1 MFEAGLEE
9 SVKVL
14 RQKVQ
19 LLRETHCDMI
29 MCSDAVFQTC
39 LNTNVKGDSFYTIL
53 MVQTKI
59 PVSET
64 SPLFVMW
71 SVLTTVV
78 TWKIK

>member
-29 MCSDAVFQTC
+29 MCSDAIFQIC
-39 LNTNVKGDSFYTIL
+39 LNTNVKGDSFYTIR
-53 MVQTKI
+53 MVQTKRAVLESI
-59 PVSET
+59 PVICN
-64 SPLFVMW
+64 
-71 SVLTTVV
+71 VV
-78 TWKIK
+78 SSHHCGYLEN